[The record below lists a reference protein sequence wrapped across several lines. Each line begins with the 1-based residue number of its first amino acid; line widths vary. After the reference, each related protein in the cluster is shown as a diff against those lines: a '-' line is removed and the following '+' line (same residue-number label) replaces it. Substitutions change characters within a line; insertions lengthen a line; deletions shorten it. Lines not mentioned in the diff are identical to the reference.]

1 MNNFDTEL
9 NKAINCGI
17 QWLSTEIT
25 TPDANREIIAKN
37 TKKVIANN
45 SAAKRCRVMKF
56 NSNFTEDMIND
67 IMIGDGLTLWA
78 YVGDSDE

>member
-1 MNNFDTEL
+1 MNNFDKEL

-25 TPDANREIIAKN
+25 TPEANREIIAKDTN
-37 TKKVIANN
+37 KAIATN
-45 SAAKRCRVMKF
+45 SSAKCCRVMKF
-56 NSNFTEDMIND
+56 NSNFTEDMISD
-67 IMIGDGLTLWA
+67 IMLGDDLTLWS